1 MKSLARL
8 SSRERFYEQSRQEF
22 EEIVGRL
29 DSEEVRSMT
38 HSEIERKLEKRGREL
53 MRKMLQEHLESRGP
67 GESAPPL
74 KGSDGVERPR
84 VRLQERALE
93 TIFGTVSVERAG

>member
-1 MKSLARL
+1 MKALVRL

-38 HSEIERKLEKRGREL
+38 HSELERELEQRGREL

-74 KGSDGVERPR
+74 QGSDGVERPR